1 MQKRSPVVTY
11 ILIGINAAVFFL
23 ETLMGGSENL
33 QVALSFGALYTPLVT
48 EYGQWWR
55 LFTAMFL
62 HFGIQHLGSNMISL
76 WAIGPY
82 AETFFGKARYLLLY
96 LVSGICGNL
105 LTVAVELHTGSY
117 ALSAGASGAICGLLS
132 VFLIFALMPQTRRA
146 FPLPRV
152 LAAIALV
159 LLPGLTDQSISMT
172 AHLGG
177 LIGGFLLSAVM
188 TLLMRHRIRRQRGF

>member
-1 MQKRSPVVTY
+1 MQKRIPVVTY
-11 ILIGINAAVFFL
+11 ILIGINAVVFFL

-188 TLLMRHRIRRQRGF
+188 TLLMRHKIRKQRGY

>member
-1 MQKRSPVVTY
+1 MQKRIPVVTY

-48 EYGQWWR
+48 EYGQLWR

-172 AHLGG
+172 DHLGG

>member
-1 MQKRSPVVTY
+1 MQKRIPVVTY

-23 ETLMGGSENL
+23 ETLMGESENL

>member
-1 MQKRSPVVTY
+1 MQKRIPVVTY

-132 VFLIFALMPQTRRA
+132 VFLIFSLMPQTRRA

-159 LLPGLTDQSISMT
+159 LLPGLTDHSISMT

-188 TLLMRHRIRRQRGF
+188 TLLMQKRIRGKSNF

>member
-1 MQKRSPVVTY
+1 MQKRIPVVTY

>member
-1 MQKRSPVVTY
+1 MQKRIPVVTY

-48 EYGQWWR
+48 KYSQWWR

>member
-1 MQKRSPVVTY
+1 MQKRIPVVTA
-11 ILIGINAAVFFL
+11 ILIAVNAVVFFL
-23 ETLMGGSENL
+23 ETLMGGSEDL
-33 QVALSFGALYTPLVT
+33 SVALSCGALYTPLVVQ
-48 EYGQWWR
+48 YGQWWR

-62 HFGIQHLGSNMISL
+62 HFGIRHLGSNMISL

-82 AETFFGKARYLLLY
+82 AETFFGRARYLLLY
-96 LVSGICGNL
+96 LLSGLCGNL
-105 LTVAVELHTGSY
+105 LTVAVELYTGSY

-132 VFLIFALMPQTRRA
+132 VFLIFAMMPQTRRA

-159 LLPGLTDQSISMT
+159 LLPGLTDRSISMT

-177 LIGGFLLSAVM
+177 LVGGFLLCLVM
-188 TLLMRHRIRRQRGF
+188 TLLMQNRIRRQGGH